1 MRRINWRMYLL
12 VAGLVLA
19 VVAIFGIAKLVDA
32 NHVGSGEPIEDIK
45 TINSAVRIEYSIF
58 SEEQQL
64 ILAPAK
70 DYIEKNGSATLQSIK
85 DSYRY
90 DVDRLDVGLP
100 VTIAYEVK
108 GMPEG
113 CEVSSAKL
121 EISEDAQYTAPRRF
135 IMEGTRCSADV
146 YLLKTNTKHYFRIT
160 LNLSNGAQTGVQ
172 GTFKTA
178 NTPRILSIDGVPN
191 VRDIGGW
198 TTTDGSAVR
207 QGLLYRGGE
216 MDGAVK
222 ADYKITQTGID
233 HLLRVLKVRTQMDL
247 RDPAVN
253 EAAESPLG
261 NMVNHEYYNAPQYV
275 DVFKSTNY
283 QTVRRIFAAL
293 ADADNYPIY
302 IHDTYG
308 IDKTGTICYL
318 LEAVLGVS
326 DDDLL
331 RDYRI
336 STLCH
341 GGVHGDEMDAFLEQ
355 FGKLSGDTAQ
365 EKAEGYLR
373 SIGVT
378 ADELASLRII
388 LLEPAAQTE

>member
-1 MRRINWRMYLL
+1 MYLL
-12 VAGLVLA
+12 VAGLLLA
-19 VVAIFGIAKLVDA
+19 VAAIFGIAKLVDA
-32 NHVGSGEPIEDIK
+32 NHVGKGEPIEDIK
-45 TINSAVRIEYSIF
+45 TINSALRIEYSIF
-58 SEEQQL
+58 AEEQQL
-64 ILAPAK
+64 ILEPAK
-70 DYIEKNGSATLQSIK
+70 DYIEKNGSVTLQSIK

-90 DVDRLDVGLP
+90 NVDRLDVGLP

-135 IMEGTRCSADV
+135 TMEGIRCSADV

-160 LNLSNGAQTGVQ
+160 LNLSNGAQAGVQ

-178 NTPRILSIDGVPN
+178 NTPRILSIEGVPD

-198 TTTDGSAVR
+198 TTTDGSTVR

-216 MDGAVK
+216 LDGAVK
-222 ADYKITQTGID
+222 SDYKITQTGID
-233 HLLRVLKVRTQMDL
+233 HMLRVLKVRTQMDL

-253 EAAESPLG
+253 GGAASPLG
-261 NMVNHEYYNAPQYV
+261 NAVNHAYYKAPQYV
-275 DVFKSTNY
+275 DVFKSANV
-283 QTVRRIFAAL
+283 QTMRRIFAEL
-293 ADADNYPIY
+293 ANADNYPIY
-302 IHDTYG
+302 IHDANG
-308 IDKTGTICYL
+308 MEQTGTVCYL
-318 LEAVLGVS
+318 LEAVLGVNE
-326 DDDLL
+326 DDLL
-331 RDYRI
+331 RDYRM

-341 GGVHGDEMDAFLEQ
+341 GGVHGTEMDAFLEQ

-365 EKAEGYLR
+365 EKAEGYLL
-373 SIGVT
+373 SIGIT
-378 ADELASLRII
+378 ADEIASIRSI

>member
-1 MRRINWRMYLL
+1 MYLL
-12 VAGLVLA
+12 IAGLVLA

-45 TINSAVRIEYSIF
+45 TIHSALRIEYSIF
-58 SEEQQL
+58 AEEQQL

-70 DYIEKNGSATLQSIK
+70 DYIEQNGAVTLQSIK

-108 GMPEG
+108 GMPED

-146 YLLKTNTKHYFRIT
+146 YLLKTNTVYYFRIT
-160 LNLSNGAQTGVQ
+160 LNLSNGAQAGVQ

-178 NTPRILSIDGVPN
+178 NTPRILSIEGVPN

-198 TTTDGSAVR
+198 TTIDGSTVR
-207 QGLLYRGGE
+207 QGLIYRGGE

-222 ADYKITQTGID
+222 GDYKITQTGVD
-233 HLLRVLKVRTQMDL
+233 HMLRVLKVRTQMDL

-253 EAAESPLG
+253 GSAASPLG
-261 NMVNHEYYNAPQYV
+261 DAVNHAYYKAPQYAE
-275 DVFKSTNY
+275 VFKSANY
-283 QTVRRIFAAL
+283 PSMRRIFAQL
-293 ADADNYPIY
+293 ANADNYPIY
-302 IHDTYG
+302 IHDTDG
-308 IDKTGTICYL
+308 IGQTGTICYL
-318 LEAVLGVS
+318 LEAVLGVNE
-326 DDDLL
+326 DDLK

-341 GGVHGDEMDAFLEQ
+341 GGVHGEEMNAFLEQ

-373 SIGVT
+373 SIGIT
-378 ADELASLRII
+378 ADEIAAIRTI